1 MRVISLLAH
10 ESVCQIRPVFYK
22 GLAGSQVMLS
32 GLMNQ
37 MRAMLEEQARHLLN
51 EQERGTMAYYL
62 DEYKENH
69 ITVEALVMA
78 LFELLNTHAKF
89 SLLSEVR
96 GLITAQDL
104 DRFDNLVLKREI
116 ESMKARQHS
125 GTGTDSYSMMSNTDT
140 ASSSVSYVT
149 STTLSSAR
157 NDTDLEGSS
166 EGMQGNADT
175 LPDISLDDVP
185 PFPDNPPTFKPPPPP
200 EPTDSSTLQRRKSMK
215 DKSKHSS
222 SESSQSG
229 LFFTAP
235 NNLAPSISSMDN
247 DATSDGTSMALS
259 TDDSDCTVYTAT
271 DASPRK
277 DVAPQLSM
285 VTQHAIGPFPRV
297 QSPTQVKTPSSE
309 SASTASSPPPPLS
322 SAYPAP
328 SPPRTAR
335 RLHPQS
341 PATNQH
347 FVMVEVHRPNSE
359 PDVNEVR
366 SLPQARASTLSQL
379 SDSGQALSEDSGVDI
394 GDVSSNSK
402 SNSPIPSKN
411 QPTKDPLR
419 KDETAEGASKPP
431 GLLDPTSTLVRVM
444 KNAPTLGIAIEGG
457 ANTRQPLPRI
467 VTIQV

>member
-1 MRVISLLAH
+1 
-10 ESVCQIRPVFYK
+10 
-22 GLAGSQVMLS
+22 
-32 GLMNQ
+32 
-37 MRAMLEEQARHLLN
+37 
-51 EQERGTMAYYL
+51 
-62 DEYKENH
+62 
-69 ITVEALVMA
+69 
-78 LFELLNTHAKF
+78 
-89 SLLSEVR
+89 
-96 GLITAQDL
+96 
-104 DRFDNLVLKREI
+104 
-116 ESMKARQHS
+116 
-125 GTGTDSYSMMSNTDT
+125 
-140 ASSSVSYVT
+140 
-149 STTLSSAR
+149 

-297 QSPTQVKTPSSE
+297 QSPTQ

-366 SLPQARASTLSQL
+366 SLPQARDIGSSGLDLKESHKFLHASPPGNIQL

-419 KDETAEGASKPP
+419 LTP

-467 VTIQV
+467 VTIQ